1 MFARYL
7 SNQLNNSNR
16 IFLAILF
23 YINFYFFAQCC
34 IFRIS
39 YVLFC
44 RPSFVILGHFHCS
57 HSDFRE
63 SLKPRGFV
71 KDDLMAVLVQLLNF
85 DHKGLSD
92 TRA

>member
-1 MFARYL
+1 M
-7 SNQLNNSNR
+7 
-16 IFLAILF
+16 
-23 YINFYFFAQCC
+23 
-34 IFRIS
+34 
-39 YVLFC
+39 
-44 RPSFVILGHFHCS
+44 PSFFILGDFH
-57 HSDFRE
+57 E